1 MKNELSCKA
10 HQKVSRQVRPLR
22 TVLEAADWR
31 AVMEQNMVEHSDS
44 PEESVSDAALIER
57 LRENDFEALGE
68 LFDRYYTAIYRTAL
82 AITRD
87 SAVAQDVAQDVFLR
101 LHQYARRI
109 DTSLPLMP
117 WLYRVTVN
125 LCYTWI
131 TRRQKRRISIEVLV
145 DQLISP
151 PGYAPDTL
159 AEQGE
164 IQRRV
169 RQAIGELHPQQRAVV
184 VLHYLSGLSL
194 DEIASIVD
202 APVGTV
208 KSRLYYARENLRRR
222 LGETYA
228 AWEGAQGY
236 AGA

>member
-1 MKNELSCKA
+1 MPDEADSL
-10 HQKVSRQVRPLR
+10 
-22 TVLEAADWR
+22 LEP
-31 AVMEQNMVEHSDS
+31 VV
-44 PEESVSDAALIER
+44 DAILIER
-57 LRENDFEALGE
+57 LRENDFDALGV
-68 LFDRYYTAIYRTAL
+68 LFDRYYTQVYRTAL

-87 SAVAQDVAQDVFLR
+87 SAVAQDVAQDTFLR
-101 LHQYARRI
+101 LHQYACRI
-109 DTSLPLMP
+109 DTSLPLTP

-131 TRRQKRRISIEVLV
+131 TRRQKRRISLETLV
-145 DQLISP
+145 DQLMSP
-151 PGYAPDTL
+151 PGSAPDHL

-164 IQRRV
+164 IQRGV
-169 RQAIGELHPQQRAVV
+169 RQAISELQPQQRVVV
-184 VLHYLSGLSL
+184 VLHYLSGLNL
-194 DEIASIVD
+194 DEIAQIVD

-236 AGA
+236 AGVSS